1 MKKHQNKRKLG
12 KRINCFISQNAK
24 EVLEH
29 YLKSKKLNI
38 TECIENLILELD
50 PNKENLKTRDSYE
63 SKENLK
69 TRDSYESLFKVIS
82 INQHV
87 YRELMANSNNL
98 NQLTKNTNIAIK
110 YNKLFYLQNISFLE
124 QLFKL
129 IEALK
134 KNVEKC
140 KKVSL
145 ELLLQIYK
153 EQKSETEFNAISK
166 VINALNE
173 KQSITESKKDNA

>member
-1 MKKHQNKRKLG
+1 MKKYQNKRKLG
-12 KRINCFISQNAK
+12 KHINCFISQNAK
-24 EVLEH
+24 EVLER

-38 TECIENLILELD
+38 TECIENLILELN
-50 PNKENLKTRDSYE
+50 PNKENLKARDF
-63 SKENLK
+63 
-69 TRDSYESLFKVIS
+69 YESLFKVIS
-82 INQHV
+82 INQHI

-110 YNKLFYLQNISFLE
+110 YNKPFYLQNLTFLE
-124 QLFKL
+124 ELFKVMDTL
-129 IEALK
+129 N
-134 KNVEKC
+134 KNVEDC

-153 EQKSETEFNAISK
+153 EQKSQTEFNAISK
-166 VINALNE
+166 VLNALNE

>member
-1 MKKHQNKRKLG
+1 MKKYQNKRKLG
-12 KRINCFISQNAK
+12 KHINCFISQNAK
-24 EVLEH
+24 EVLER

-38 TECIENLILELD
+38 TECIENLGLD
-50 PNKENLKTRDSYE
+50 PSKETLKT
-63 SKENLK
+63 KEF
-69 TRDSYESLFKVIS
+69 YESLFKVIS

-110 YNKLFYLQNISFLE
+110 YNKPFYLQNISFLE

-134 KNVEKC
+134 KNVEEC

-153 EQKSETEFNAISK
+153 EQKSQTEFNAISK
-166 VINALNE
+166 ILNAINE
-173 KQSITESKKDNA
+173 KQSTTEPKKDNA

>member
-1 MKKHQNKRKLG
+1 MKKYQNKRKLG
-12 KRINCFISQNAK
+12 KHINCFISQNAK
-24 EVLEH
+24 EVLER

-50 PNKENLKTRDSYE
+50 PNKENLKGDF
-63 SKENLK
+63 
-69 TRDSYESLFKVIS
+69 YESLFKVIS

-110 YNKLFYLQNISFLE
+110 YNKPFYLQNLTFLE
-124 QLFKL
+124 ELFKVMDTL
-129 IEALK
+129 N
-134 KNVEKC
+134 KNVEDC

-153 EQKSETEFNAISK
+153 EQKSQTEFNAISK
-166 VINALNE
+166 VLNALNE
-173 KQSITESKKDNA
+173 KQSITEPKKDNA

>member
-1 MKKHQNKRKLG
+1 MKKYQNKRKLG
-12 KRINCFISQNAK
+12 KHINCFISQNAK
-24 EVLEH
+24 EVLER

-50 PNKENLKTRDSYE
+50 PNKENLKARDF
-63 SKENLK
+63 
-69 TRDSYESLFKVIS
+69 YESLFKVIS

-134 KNVEKC
+134 KNVEEC

-153 EQKSETEFNAISK
+153 EQKKRNR
-166 VINALNE
+166 V
-173 KQSITESKKDNA
+173 

>member
-1 MKKHQNKRKLG
+1 MKKYQNKRKLG
-12 KRINCFISQNAK
+12 KHINCFISQNAK
-24 EVLEH
+24 EVLER

-50 PNKENLKTRDSYE
+50 PNKENLKARDF
-63 SKENLK
+63 
-69 TRDSYESLFKVIS
+69 YESLFKVIS

-110 YNKLFYLQNISFLE
+110 YNKPFYLQNLTFLE
-124 QLFKL
+124 ELFKVMDTL
-129 IEALK
+129 N
-134 KNVEKC
+134 KNVEYC

-153 EQKSETEFNAISK
+153 EQKSQTEFNAISK
-166 VINALNE
+166 VLNALNE
-173 KQSITESKKDNA
+173 KQSITEPKKDNA

>member
-1 MKKHQNKRKLG
+1 MKKYQNKRKLG
-12 KRINCFISQNAK
+12 KHINCFISQNAK
-24 EVLEH
+24 EVLER

-50 PNKENLKTRDSYE
+50 PNKENLKARDF
-63 SKENLK
+63 
-69 TRDSYESLFKVIS
+69 YESLFKVIG

-110 YNKLFYLQNISFLE
+110 YNKLFYLQNLTFLE
-124 QLFKL
+124 ELFKVMDTL
-129 IEALK
+129 N
-134 KNVEKC
+134 KNVEDC

-153 EQKSETEFNAISK
+153 EQKSQTEFNAISK
-166 VINALNE
+166 VLNALNE

>member
-1 MKKHQNKRKLG
+1 MKKYQNKRKLG
-12 KRINCFISQNAK
+12 KHINCFISQNAK

-50 PNKENLKTRDSYE
+50 PNKENLKARDF
-63 SKENLK
+63 
-69 TRDSYESLFKVIS
+69 YESLFKAIS

-110 YNKLFYLQNISFLE
+110 YNKPFYLQNLTFLE
-124 QLFKL
+124 ELFKVMDTL
-129 IEALK
+129 N
-134 KNVEKC
+134 KNVEDC

-153 EQKSETEFNAISK
+153 EQKSQTEFNAISK
-166 VINALNE
+166 VLNALNE
-173 KQSITESKKDNA
+173 KQSITEPKKDNA

>member
-1 MKKHQNKRKLG
+1 MKKYQNKRKLG
-12 KRINCFISQNAK
+12 KHINCFISQNAK
-24 EVLEH
+24 EVLER

-50 PNKENLKTRDSYE
+50 LNKENLKARDF
-63 SKENLK
+63 
-69 TRDSYESLFKVIS
+69 YESLFKVIS

-110 YNKLFYLQNISFLE
+110 YNKPFYLQNLTFLE
-124 QLFKL
+124 ELFKVMDTL
-129 IEALK
+129 N
-134 KNVEKC
+134 KNVEDC

-153 EQKSETEFNAISK
+153 EQKSQTEFNAISK
-166 VINALNE
+166 VLNALNE
-173 KQSITESKKDNA
+173 KQSITELKKDNA

>member
-1 MKKHQNKRKLG
+1 MKKYQNKRKLG
-12 KRINCFISQNAK
+12 KHINCFISQNAK
-24 EVLEH
+24 EVLER

-50 PNKENLKTRDSYE
+50 HNKENLKARDF
-63 SKENLK
+63 
-69 TRDSYESLFKVIS
+69 YESLFKVIS

-134 KNVEKC
+134 KNVEEC

-166 VINALNE
+166 VLNALNE

>member
-1 MKKHQNKRKLG
+1 MKKYQNKRKLG
-12 KRINCFISQNAK
+12 KHINCFISQNAK
-24 EVLEH
+24 EVLER

-50 PNKENLKTRDSYE
+50 PNKENLKARDF
-63 SKENLK
+63 
-69 TRDSYESLFKVIS
+69 YESLFKVIS

-87 YRELMANSNNL
+87 YRELIANSNNL

-110 YNKLFYLQNISFLE
+110 YNKPFYLQNLALLE
-124 QLFKL
+124 EIFKVMDTL
-129 IEALK
+129 N
-134 KNVEKC
+134 KNVEEC
-140 KKVSL
+140 KKISL

-153 EQKSETEFNAISK
+153 EQKSQTEFNAISK
-166 VINALNE
+166 ILNALNE

>member
-1 MKKHQNKRKLG
+1 MKKYQNKRKLG
-12 KRINCFISQNAK
+12 KHINCFISQNAK
-24 EVLEH
+24 EVLER

-50 PNKENLKTRDSYE
+50 PNKENLKARDF
-63 SKENLK
+63 
-69 TRDSYESLFKVIS
+69 YESLFKVIS

-87 YRELMANSNNL
+87 YRELIANSNNL

-110 YNKLFYLQNISFLE
+110 YNKPFYLQNLAFLE
-124 QLFKL
+124 EIFKVMDTL
-129 IEALK
+129 N
-134 KNVEKC
+134 KNVEEC
-140 KKVSL
+140 KKISL

-153 EQKSETEFNAISK
+153 EQKSQTEFNAISK
-166 VINALNE
+166 VLNALNE

>member
-1 MKKHQNKRKLG
+1 MKKYQNKRKLG
-12 KRINCFISQNAK
+12 KHINCFISQNAK
-24 EVLEH
+24 EVLER

-50 PNKENLKTRDSYE
+50 PNKENLKARDF
-63 SKENLK
+63 
-69 TRDSYESLFKVIS
+69 YESLFKVIS

-110 YNKLFYLQNISFLE
+110 YNKPFYLQNLTFLE
-124 QLFKL
+124 ELFKVMDTL
-129 IEALK
+129 N
-134 KNVEKC
+134 KNVEDC

-153 EQKSETEFNAISK
+153 EQKSQTEFNAISK
-166 VINALNE
+166 VLNALNE
-173 KQSITESKKDNA
+173 KQSITESKKDNT

>member
-1 MKKHQNKRKLG
+1 MKKYQNKRKLG
-12 KRINCFISQNAK
+12 KHINCFISQNAK
-24 EVLEH
+24 EVLER

-50 PNKENLKTRDSYE
+50 PNKENLKARDF
-63 SKENLK
+63 
-69 TRDSYESLFKVIS
+69 YESLFKVIS

-134 KNVEKC
+134 KNVEEC

-153 EQKSETEFNAISK
+153 EQKGETEFNAISK
-166 VINALNE
+166 VLNALNE
-173 KQSITESKKDNA
+173 KQSITEPKKDNA

>member
-1 MKKHQNKRKLG
+1 MKKYQNKRKLG
-12 KRINCFISQNAK
+12 KHINCFISQNAK
-24 EVLEH
+24 EVLER

-50 PNKENLKTRDSYE
+50 PNKENLKARDF
-63 SKENLK
+63 
-69 TRDSYESLFKVIS
+69 YESLFKVIS

-87 YRELMANSNNL
+87 YRELIANSNNL

-110 YNKLFYLQNISFLE
+110 YNKPFYLQNLAFLE
-124 QLFKL
+124 EIFKVMDTL
-129 IEALK
+129 N
-134 KNVEKC
+134 KNVEEC

-153 EQKSETEFNAISK
+153 EQKSETEFNTISK
-166 VINALNE
+166 VLNALNE

>member
-1 MKKHQNKRKLG
+1 MKKYQNKRKLG
-12 KRINCFISQNAK
+12 KHINCFISQNAK
-24 EVLEH
+24 EVLER

-50 PNKENLKTRDSYE
+50 PNKENLKARDF
-63 SKENLK
+63 
-69 TRDSYESLFKVIS
+69 YESLFKVIS

-110 YNKLFYLQNISFLE
+110 YNKPFYLQNLAFLE
-124 QLFKL
+124 EIFKVMDTL
-129 IEALK
+129 N
-134 KNVEKC
+134 KNVEEC

-166 VINALNE
+166 VLNALNE

>member
-1 MKKHQNKRKLG
+1 MKKYQNKRKLG
-12 KRINCFISQNAK
+12 KHINCFISQNAK

-50 PNKENLKTRDSYE
+50 PNKENLKARDF
-63 SKENLK
+63 
-69 TRDSYESLFKVIS
+69 YESLFKVIS

-110 YNKLFYLQNISFLE
+110 YNKPFYLQNLTFLE
-124 QLFKL
+124 ELFKVMDTL
-129 IEALK
+129 N
-134 KNVEKC
+134 KNVEDC

-153 EQKSETEFNAISK
+153 EQKSQTEFNAISK
-166 VINALNE
+166 VLNALNE
-173 KQSITESKKDNA
+173 KQSITESKKDNT

>member
-1 MKKHQNKRKLG
+1 MKKYQNKRKLG
-12 KRINCFISQNAK
+12 KHINCFISQNAK
-24 EVLEH
+24 EVLER

-50 PNKENLKTRDSYE
+50 PNKENLKARDF
-63 SKENLK
+63 
-69 TRDSYESLFKVIS
+69 YESLFKVIS

-110 YNKLFYLQNISFLE
+110 YNKPFYLQNLTFLE
-124 QLFKL
+124 ELFKVMDTL
-129 IEALK
+129 N
-134 KNVEKC
+134 KNVEYC

-153 EQKSETEFNAISK
+153 EQKSQTEFNAISK
-166 VINALNE
+166 VLNALNE

>member
-1 MKKHQNKRKLG
+1 MKKYQNKRKLG
-12 KRINCFISQNAK
+12 KHINCFISQNAK

-50 PNKENLKTRDSYE
+50 PNKENLKARDF
-63 SKENLK
+63 
-69 TRDSYESLFKVIS
+69 YESLFKVIS

-110 YNKLFYLQNISFLE
+110 YNKPFYLQNLTFLE
-124 QLFKL
+124 ELFKVMDTL
-129 IEALK
+129 N
-134 KNVEKC
+134 KNVEDC

-153 EQKSETEFNAISK
+153 EQKSQTEFNAISK
-166 VINALNE
+166 VLNALNE
-173 KQSITESKKDNA
+173 KQSITELKKDNA

>member
-1 MKKHQNKRKLG
+1 MKKYQNKRKLG
-12 KRINCFISQNAK
+12 KHINCFISQNAK
-24 EVLEH
+24 EVLER

-50 PNKENLKTRDSYE
+50 PNKENLKARDF
-63 SKENLK
+63 
-69 TRDSYESLFKVIS
+69 YESLFKVIS

-110 YNKLFYLQNISFLE
+110 YNKPFYLQNISFLE
-124 QLFKL
+124 QLFKVMDTL
-129 IEALK
+129 N
-134 KNVEKC
+134 KNVEDC

-153 EQKSETEFNAISK
+153 EQKSQIEFNAISK
-166 VINALNE
+166 VLNALNE

>member
-1 MKKHQNKRKLG
+1 MKKYQNKRKLG
-12 KRINCFISQNAK
+12 KHINCFISQNAK
-24 EVLEH
+24 EVLER

-50 PNKENLKTRDSYE
+50 PNKENLKARDF
-63 SKENLK
+63 
-69 TRDSYESLFKVIS
+69 YESLFKVIS

-110 YNKLFYLQNISFLE
+110 YNKLFYLQNLTFLE
-124 QLFKL
+124 ELFKVMDTL
-129 IEALK
+129 N
-134 KNVEKC
+134 KNVEDC

-166 VINALNE
+166 VLNALNE

>member
-1 MKKHQNKRKLG
+1 MKKYQNKRKLG
-12 KRINCFISQNAK
+12 KHINCFISQNAK
-24 EVLEH
+24 EVLER

-50 PNKENLKTRDSYE
+50 PNKENLKARDF
-63 SKENLK
+63 
-69 TRDSYESLFKVIS
+69 YESLFKVIS

-110 YNKLFYLQNISFLE
+110 YNKPFYLQNLTFLE
-124 QLFKL
+124 ELFKVMDTL
-129 IEALK
+129 N
-134 KNVEKC
+134 KNVEDC

-153 EQKSETEFNAISK
+153 EQKSQTEFNAISK
-166 VINALNE
+166 VLNALNE
-173 KQSITESKKDNA
+173 KQSIAEPKKDNA

>member
-1 MKKHQNKRKLG
+1 MKKYQNKRKLG
-12 KRINCFISQNAK
+12 KHINCFISQNAK
-24 EVLEH
+24 EVLER
-29 YLKSKKLNI
+29 YLKSQKLNI

-50 PNKENLKTRDSYE
+50 PSKETLKT
-63 SKENLK
+63 KEF
-69 TRDSYESLFKVIS
+69 YESLFKVIS

-110 YNKLFYLQNISFLE
+110 YNKPFYLQNLAFLE
-124 QLFKL
+124 EIFKVMDTL
-129 IEALK
+129 N
-134 KNVEKC
+134 KNVEEC
-140 KKVSL
+140 KKISL

-153 EQKSETEFNAISK
+153 EQKNQTEFNAISK
-166 VINALNE
+166 VLNALNE

>member
-1 MKKHQNKRKLG
+1 MKKYQNKRKLG
-12 KRINCFISQNAK
+12 KHINCFISQNAK
-24 EVLEH
+24 EVLER

-50 PNKENLKTRDSYE
+50 PNKENLKARDF
-63 SKENLK
+63 
-69 TRDSYESLFKVIS
+69 YESLFKVIS

-87 YRELMANSNNL
+87 YRELIANSNNL

-110 YNKLFYLQNISFLE
+110 YNKPFYLQNLAFLE
-124 QLFKL
+124 EIFKVMDTL
-129 IEALK
+129 N
-134 KNVEKC
+134 KNVEEC
-140 KKVSL
+140 KKISL

-153 EQKSETEFNAISK
+153 EQKSQTEFNAISK
-166 VINALNE
+166 ILNALNE

>member
-1 MKKHQNKRKLG
+1 MKKYQNKRKLG
-12 KRINCFISQNAK
+12 KHINCFISQNAK
-24 EVLEH
+24 EVLER

-50 PNKENLKTRDSYE
+50 PNKENLKARDF
-63 SKENLK
+63 
-69 TRDSYESLFKVIS
+69 YESLFKVIS

-110 YNKLFYLQNISFLE
+110 YNKPFYLQNLTFLE
-124 QLFKL
+124 ELFKVMDTL
-129 IEALK
+129 N
-134 KNVEKC
+134 KNVEDC

-153 EQKSETEFNAISK
+153 EQKSQTEFNAISK
-166 VINALNE
+166 VLNALNE
-173 KQSITESKKDNA
+173 KQSITESKKG

>member
-1 MKKHQNKRKLG
+1 MKKYQNKRKLG
-12 KRINCFISQNAK
+12 KHINCFISQNAK
-24 EVLEH
+24 EVLER

-50 PNKENLKTRDSYE
+50 PNKENLKARDF
-63 SKENLK
+63 
-69 TRDSYESLFKVIS
+69 YESLFKVIS

-110 YNKLFYLQNISFLE
+110 YNKPFYLQNLTFLE
-124 QLFKL
+124 ELFKVMDTL
-129 IEALK
+129 N
-134 KNVEKC
+134 KNVEDC

-166 VINALNE
+166 VLNALNE

>member
-1 MKKHQNKRKLG
+1 MKKYQNKRKLG
-12 KRINCFISQNAK
+12 KHINCFISQNAK
-24 EVLEH
+24 EVLER

-50 PNKENLKTRDSYE
+50 PSKETLKT
-63 SKENLK
+63 KEFYK
-69 TRDSYESLFKVIS
+69 SLFKVIS

-87 YRELMANSNNL
+87 YRELIANSNNL

-110 YNKLFYLQNISFLE
+110 YNKPFYLQNLAFLE
-124 QLFKL
+124 EIFKVMDTL
-129 IEALK
+129 N
-134 KNVEKC
+134 KNVEEC
-140 KKVSL
+140 KKISL

-153 EQKSETEFNAISK
+153 EQKNQTEFNAISK
-166 VINALNE
+166 VLNALNE